1 MQGIVEPLK
10 AMGVSLVAISPQ
22 VPARSL
28 AMVENKPLG
37 FELLSDPGNAYAASL
52 GLRFKVPAEVEP
64 IYRGFGINLAES
76 NGDDSW
82 TLPMPARLVVDGAGI
97 VRDIAAD
104 PDYTVRPE
112 PAETLERVGNLLP
125 D

>member
-1 MQGIVEPLK
+1 LQGIVEPLK

-52 GLRFKVPAEVEP
+52 GLRFRVPAEVEP

>member
-1 MQGIVEPLK
+1 MQGIADPLK

-22 VPARSL
+22 IPARSL

-82 TLPMPARLVVDGAGI
+82 TLPMPARLVVDGAGV
-97 VRDIAAD
+97 VRDISAD

>member
-82 TLPMPARLVVDGAGI
+82 TLPMPARLVVDGAGV
-97 VRDIAAD
+97 VRDISAD

-112 PAETLERVGNLLP
+112 PAETLE
-125 D
+125 

>member
-1 MQGIVEPLK
+1 LQGIVEPLK

>member
-10 AMGVSLVAISPQ
+10 AMGVSLVALSPQ

-28 AMVENKPLG
+28 AMVENKPLA
-37 FELLSDPGNAYAASL
+37 FELLSDPGNAYAGSL
-52 GLRFKVPAEVEP
+52 GLRFRVPAEVEP
-64 IYRGFGINLAES
+64 IYRGFGIDLAVS

-82 TLPMPARLVVDGAGI
+82 TLPMPARLVVDGEGI
-97 VRDIAAD
+97 VRDTAAD

-112 PAETLERVGNLLP
+112 PTETLERVRSLLA